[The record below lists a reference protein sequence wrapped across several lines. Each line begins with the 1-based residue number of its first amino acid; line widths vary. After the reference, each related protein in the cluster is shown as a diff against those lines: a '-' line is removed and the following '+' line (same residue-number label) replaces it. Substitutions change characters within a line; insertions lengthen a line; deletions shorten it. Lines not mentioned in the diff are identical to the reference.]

1 MITADSSIKLS
12 VIVPC
17 YKVEKYLP
25 ECLDSLIN
33 QTLDDIEI
41 ICINDGSPDG
51 CIDILRSYEAAN
63 PGKVVVIDKKNE
75 GVWRGRFDGIR
86 IAKGEYIGF
95 VDSDDTVAPNFAEVL
110 YRSAK
115 ESDADIS
122 VCGFKRI
129 DLDTKKVLSVE
140 MCSPR
145 EDFVISEEPG
155 RLIELNGAPWNKV
168 FRSSILKSMNDLEEP
183 PTVLD
188 DLAFHLLVYLEARG
202 KVVFSDVPLINY
214 MVRADSIINTVRK
227 EQVDSIYRTFGFI
240 RSLYLERGVS
250 EDMLKALDGM
260 AFLHLGVSLLFRLF
274 NDPTCDVTV
283 YISRCTSFLDD
294 KFSTWRKS
302 NCMSLSYALKQR
314 GPFIKL
320 WIARLFYKAHLI
332 RPFLSAYRFVIT
344 KLRID
349 IKW

>member
-25 ECLDSLIN
+25 ACLDSLIN

-115 ESDADIS
+115 VSDADIS

-129 DLDTKKVLSVE
+129 DLETNKVLSVE

-155 RLIELNGAPWNKV
+155 RLIELNGAPWNKA

-214 MVRADSIINTVRK
+214 MVRADSSYVPCILNAAFQRTCLRPWTVWRSFIW
-227 EQVDSIYRTFGFI
+227 VYPCCLGCLTIRPAMFLPTFRDAL
-240 RSLYLERGVS
+240 RSWMTSSRRGVS
-250 EDMLKALDGM
+250 RTAC
-260 AFLHLGVSLLFRLF
+260 LFRMRLSKRARSSSF
-274 NDPTCDVTV
+274 GLHACS
-283 YISRCTSFLDD
+283 IKRTS
-294 KFSTWRKS
+294 
-302 NCMSLSYALKQR
+302 
-314 GPFIKL
+314 
-320 WIARLFYKAHLI
+320 
-332 RPFLSAYRFVIT
+332 
-344 KLRID
+344 
-349 IKW
+349 

>member
-25 ECLDSLIN
+25 ACLDSLIN

-86 IAKGEYIGF
+86 IARGEYIGF
-95 VDSDDTVAPNFAEVL
+95 VDSDDTVAPNFAEIL

-115 ESDADIS
+115 ENDADIS

-129 DLDTKKVLSVE
+129 DLDTNKVLSVE

-155 RLIELNGAPWNKV
+155 RLIELNGAPWNKA
-168 FRSSILKSMNDLEEP
+168 FRSSILKSMNDLE
-183 PTVLD
+183 D
-188 DLAFHLLVYLEARG
+188 A
-202 KVVFSDVPLINY
+202 
-214 MVRADSIINTVRK
+214 
-227 EQVDSIYRTFGFI
+227 
-240 RSLYLERGVS
+240 
-250 EDMLKALDGM
+250 
-260 AFLHLGVSLLFRLF
+260 
-274 NDPTCDVTV
+274 
-283 YISRCTSFLDD
+283 
-294 KFSTWRKS
+294 
-302 NCMSLSYALKQR
+302 
-314 GPFIKL
+314 
-320 WIARLFYKAHLI
+320 
-332 RPFLSAYRFVIT
+332 
-344 KLRID
+344 
-349 IKW
+349 